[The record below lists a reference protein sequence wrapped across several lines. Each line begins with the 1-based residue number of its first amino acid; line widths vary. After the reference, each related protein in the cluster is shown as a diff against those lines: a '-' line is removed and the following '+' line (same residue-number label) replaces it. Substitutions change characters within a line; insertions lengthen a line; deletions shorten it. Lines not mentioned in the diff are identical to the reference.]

1 MTDKNK
7 ILILSLLIVMMIVL
21 MWDRFGCIFP
31 DSYKY
36 MAMLDNWLGRG
47 TGADIPAPFVY
58 RILLPILSIP
68 LGLFMPSEFALSI
81 MSGIGAVMLVVV
93 MFYICREFT
102 EHDVVAMIVV
112 LGAMTSA
119 VFKVYGAVPLTDAP
133 AMLFL
138 ALIVLG
144 TLRQWSGARICLLV
158 CVGVLLKE
166 LVIFGAIFYLLYK
179 RSASAAQV
187 LLNGIII
194 LFLTRVMIA
203 GTLYQPLAFRPPPV
217 WVIDATVMMLSVL
230 CWMSCLVVVAW
241 VRHDTGLRESVKLLM
256 IGLLSFMPYYLLG
269 VFNAYFGP
277 RFAWPLHLAFLGVA
291 TVGVSSAYESVIGRI
306 EEEIERC

>member
-1 MTDKNK
+1 
-7 ILILSLLIVMMIVL
+7 
-21 MWDRFGCIFP
+21 MWSRFGCIFP

-47 TGADIPAPFVY
+47 TGADVPAPFAY
-58 RILLPILSIP
+58 RILLPFLSIP

-81 MSGIGAVMLVVV
+81 MSGIGAIMLVVV

-112 LGAMTSA
+112 LGAITSA

-144 TLRQWSGARICLLV
+144 TLRQWSGTRICLLV

-187 LLNGIII
+187 LLNGTII
-194 LFLTRVMIA
+194 LFLIRVMVA
-203 GTLYQPLAFRPPPV
+203 GTLYQPLAFHPPPV
-217 WVIDATVMMLSVL
+217 WVIDATMMTLSVL

-241 VRHDTGLRESVKLLM
+241 VRHDTGLRESMKLLM

-291 TVGVSSAYESVIGRI
+291 TVGVNSAYESIVGRI
-306 EEEIERC
+306 EEIER

>member
-1 MTDKNK
+1 MSGKSR
-7 ILILSLLIVMMIVL
+7 IIVLSLLIVVTIAL

-47 TGADIPAPFVY
+47 TGADVPSPFAFRV
-58 RILLPILSIP
+58 LLPILSIP
-68 LGLFMPSEFALSI
+68 LGVFMPSEFALSI
-81 MSGIGAVMLVVV
+81 MSGIGAIMLVVV

-112 LGAMTSA
+112 LGAITSA

-144 TLRQWSGARICLLV
+144 TLRQWSGTRMCLLV

-166 LVIFGAIFYLLYK
+166 LILFGAIFHLLYK
-179 RSASAAQV
+179 RSASATQV

-194 LFLTRVMIA
+194 LILIRVMIT

-217 WVIDATVMMLSVL
+217 WVIDATIMTLLPL
-230 CWMSCLVVVAW
+230 CWMSCLIVVAW
-241 VRHDTGLRESVKLLM
+241 VRYDTRLRESMKLLM

-291 TVGVSSAYESVIGRI
+291 TVGMSSAYESIVGRI
-306 EEEIERC
+306 KEEMMR

>member
-1 MTDKNK
+1 MSGKSR
-7 ILILSLLIVMMIVL
+7 IIVLSLLIVVTIAL

-47 TGADIPAPFVY
+47 SGADVPAPFAFRV
-58 RILLPILSIP
+58 LLPILSIP
-68 LGLFMPSEFALSI
+68 LGVFMPSEFALSI
-81 MSGIGAVMLVVV
+81 MSGIGAIMLVVV

-112 LGAMTSA
+112 LGAITSA

-144 TLRQWSGARICLLV
+144 TLRQWSGTRICLLV

-166 LVIFGAIFYLLYK
+166 LVIFGAIFHLLYK
-179 RSASAAQV
+179 RSVSATQV
-187 LLNGIII
+187 LLNGLII
-194 LFLTRVMIA
+194 LFLIRVMIT
-203 GTLYQPLAFRPPPV
+203 GTLYQPLAFRPPPI
-217 WVIDATVMMLSVL
+217 WVIDSTMMALLPL
-230 CWMSCLVVVAW
+230 CRMSCLIVVAW
-241 VRHDTGLRESVKLLM
+241 VRHDTRLRGSMKLLL
-256 IGLLSFMPYYLLG
+256 IGLLSFIPYYLLG

-291 TVGVSSAYESVIGRI
+291 TVGVNSACESVVRRI
-306 EEEIERC
+306 KEEAER